1 MPTPTPP
8 SIDYR
13 ALIQDRKAKQTRAV
27 VRHILCLVPELFT
40 ELEELQDEQRLA
52 SYSSTSGETKPPANQ
67 RMAGGPTSVSTRIT
81 ELEAQIEAASVV
93 GVFKAPSAE
102 RQAELNRVFADSD
115 DVVGHTIQVILDA
128 FTHFEA
134 SREPI
139 PAEQLGRADLAEL
152 LPVMAQGELLALGN
166 RIVEASAGAPD
177 LPLSVQRSLLNR
189 RSGATS
195 KPR

>member
-1 MPTPTPP
+1 MPSPTP

-27 VRHILCLVPELFT
+27 VRHVLCLAPDLFA
-40 ELEELQDEQRLA
+40 ELEDLQNEQRIASYSATTGEPTPPADQRLA
-52 SYSSTSGETKPPANQ
+52 
-67 RMAGGPTSVSTRIT
+67 GGPEPLSARVAAI
-81 ELEAQIEAASVV
+81 EAQIEAASVV

-102 RQAELNRVFADSD
+102 HQAELNRAYGDSD
-115 DVVGHTIQVILDA
+115 DVVGHTISVILDA

-134 SREPI
+134 NREPI
-139 PAEQLGRADLAEL
+139 PADQLGRGDLADL

-177 LPLSVQRSLLNR
+177 LPFSVQRSLLSR
-189 RSGATS
+189 RSGGTS